1 MKIKQWTPWILLAA
15 LLLLAG
21 GFATVYQIVPHTAV
35 GDGSHKVE
43 FEVSRGSGAW
53 RVARDLYRESLID
66 SPDRFIWYLK
76 LTNRSDQLKAGVYS
90 LDDGMTGTAIADLLI
105 AGRTRLIALTIPE
118 GWTNRQIGDYLTE
131 KGFVS
136 DRARF
141 LAIARDRELL
151 KKYAIL
157 DDSTEGYLFPE
168 TYMVPPGY
176 EARKIQEL
184 MLKRFQKV
192 LQAIVAGSG
201 REWSAKEI
209 RDRVVLASI
218 VEREAVRDKERP
230 MMARVFLNRLD
241 KNMRLESCATVQY
254 LLDKPRAKL
263 YERDLQ
269 IQSPYNTYRNGG
281 LPPGPVSNPGKA
293 ALEAAFQPVENDYL
307 YFVLK
312 PDGSHYFSQS
322 YREHLNAK
330 HKYLD

>member
-1 MKIKQWTPWILLAA
+1 
-15 LLLLAG
+15 
-21 GFATVYQIVPHTAV
+21 
-35 GDGSHKVE
+35 
-43 FEVSRGSGAW
+43 
-53 RVARDLYRESLID
+53 
-66 SPDRFIWYLK
+66 
-76 LTNRSDQLKAGVYS
+76 
-90 LDDGMTGTAIADLLI
+90 
-105 AGRTRLIALTIPE
+105 
-118 GWTNRQIGDYLTE
+118 
-131 KGFVS
+131 
-136 DRARF
+136 
-141 LAIARDRELL
+141 
-151 KKYAIL
+151 
-157 DDSTEGYLFPE
+157 
-168 TYMVPPGY
+168 
-176 EARKIQEL
+176 
-184 MLKRFQKV
+184 
-192 LQAIVAGSG
+192 
-201 REWSAKEI
+201 
-209 RDRVVLASI
+209 
-218 VEREAVRDKERP
+218 